1 MRNLYLILSLF
12 IILTMWACDA
22 ECKNHFINPYTTS
35 TTISEPHYDMDEANA
50 EIVKR
55 YDAKSGHFANCQD
68 GKVYVVSQQFIKIF
82 DVTDDAITYKNQI
95 EMKKSD
101 LDNKWNF
108 WRCYGITDLG
118 EKYLLLMRLDNTT
131 DSIKTLVSI
140 KHDGSEFELSDLT
153 SDLVSN
159 DIMSIYYDSSKK
171 MLSVLENDYILSDY
185 LYDVTGDSLTFKKH
199 QRSDRGTLT
208 KSYCYE
214 NDYRLDSLNILY
226 SWSSIDIDERNGNK
240 YYYIYPYYLG
250 LSKPILSMFDN
261 KEDIYLF
268 YKDGEKYEFMK
279 IKPYIRYNYYYD

>member
-214 NDYRLDSLNILY
+214 NDYRLDSSNILY

-261 KEDIYLF
+261 EEDIYLF